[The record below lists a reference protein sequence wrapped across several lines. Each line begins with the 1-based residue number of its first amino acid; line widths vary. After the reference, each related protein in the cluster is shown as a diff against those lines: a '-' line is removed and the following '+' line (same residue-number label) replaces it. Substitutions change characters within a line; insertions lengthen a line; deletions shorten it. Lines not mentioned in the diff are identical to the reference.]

1 MCHSKLTTKDT
12 WRRITKQKRQALFLN
27 VETNLASCAW
37 FVDFHYAY
45 TAQSR
50 SFLVLPPFENDSPFL
65 NIFQESL
72 FTFFVT
78 QIAFSQNKINL

>member
-1 MCHSKLTTKDT
+1 MCHSKLTKKET
-12 WRRITKQKRQALFLN
+12 WRRITKQKRQAFFLN
-27 VETNLASCAW
+27 VETNLASFAW

-45 TAQSR
+45 TAHSR
-50 SFLVLPPFENDSPFL
+50 SLLVLPPFEKDSPFL